1 LDVEDERI
9 DRWVDG
15 LEFRQTMSSE
25 PDFSK
30 LTPQEHL
37 VLDLLVEGADEGT
50 IAAKLGLSRKM
61 VHAVVQSIVQMLG
74 VHSRLEAASLQIRS
88 DKDRLLRIKLR
99 GLPPRD
105 REALLRWLLADEED
119 REDIASQALKRREG
133 GDALAE
139 HIATLTTHPDQHDR
153 FIRLLRQIESAD
165 G

>member
-1 LDVEDERI
+1 MSVSTGE
-9 DRWVDG
+9 WDG

-37 VLDLLVEGADEGT
+37 VLDLLAEGTDGGT
-50 IAAKLGLSRKM
+50 IAAKLGLSRK
-61 VHAVVQSIVQMLG
+61 VVRSDVQSIMQKLG

-88 DKDRLLRIKLR
+88 DKDRLLRIELR

-119 REDIASQALKRREG
+119 RKDIASQALKRREG
-133 GDALAE
+133 SAALAQY
-139 HIATLTTHPDQHDR
+139 IATLSTHPEQRQR
-153 FIRLLRQIESAD
+153 FIRVLREIESA
-165 G
+165 GG